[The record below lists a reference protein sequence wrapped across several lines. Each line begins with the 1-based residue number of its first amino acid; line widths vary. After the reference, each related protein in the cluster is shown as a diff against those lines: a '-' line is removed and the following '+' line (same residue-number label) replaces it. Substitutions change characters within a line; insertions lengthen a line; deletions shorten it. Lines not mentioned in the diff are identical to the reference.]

1 MRAIRNF
8 ISLNYGWEEYLAEK
22 KQSNEDNM
30 KQGVSLMVT
39 DNEGKTIA
47 TMISSIAIPDRKP
60 PILKEDS
67 SCPLFLLR
75 AAIDLSAG
83 STEEL
88 FRKENDVQ
96 KLYYID
102 YITVHP
108 EYRRGGIASKLI
120 SFSLEVTYKKVVM
133 ILFCSDCKTKSV

>member
-67 SCPLFLLR
+67 SCPLFLLQ

-88 FRKENDVQ
+88 FRKENDVE

-108 EYRRGGIASKLI
+108 EYRRRGIASKLI
-120 SFSLEVTYKKVVM
+120 SFSLEVKKN
-133 ILFCSDCKTKSV
+133 S